1 MNIGSE
7 TVFEIVNV
15 TLPHL
20 REGLDM
26 DSARETVRAIREKA
40 SVGAVAISDNER
52 VLAFTGIG
60 EDHHVVGRPPL
71 THLTW
76 ETLSSGK
83 VRVARGRQEIGCP
96 VPECPLR
103 AAVVVP
109 LRANG
114 HIAGCLKLYKA
125 EEAAFAGAEVEF
137 AIGLSQMLSMEL
149 ELAEIDVQKRLTTQ
163 AELRALQAQISP
175 HFLFN
180 TLNTIASFCRNDG
193 SLAQDLLIEFS
204 ELFRRNLKQH
214 RGLVSLRE
222 EIDFVESY
230 LRFEKYRFGERLL
243 VVWDCDQDTLGV
255 RVPPLALQPLVE
267 NAVAHGVPKRMGVS
281 TLTIESHRSKEDVVI
296 AIQDDG
302 PGMDPSLLFRGD
314 SEGIGMQ
321 NVQRRLQGLFGHKY
335 GLAVANAQQAVDVD
349 AIDYLLKPIS
359 KDRLRKC
366 IRKVVGRLHVSEGA
380 TYSEEIRSVTDA
392 SGQEESR
399 EHLTARQGHRMVLI
413 ATEDIAYV
421 QVEREEVNIFTRE
434 DRYEAMVSSLDGLER
449 ALDASSFFRTHR
461 NYLVNLRH
469 VSEVVPMF
477 NRTYELVMT
486 DAQESRVPVSRRR
499 AVDLRAAL
507 GF

>member
-335 GLAVANAQQAVDVD
+335 GLAVANPPEGGTRVEVRVPVA
-349 AIDYLLKPIS
+349 L
-359 KDRLRKC
+359 
-366 IRKVVGRLHVSEGA
+366 SEGA
-380 TYSEEIRSVTDA
+380 VGSPGTSA
-392 SGQEESR
+392 
-399 EHLTARQGHRMVLI
+399 
-413 ATEDIAYV
+413 DIGE
-421 QVEREEVNIFTRE
+421 QR
-434 DRYEAMVSSLDGLER
+434 R
-449 ALDASSFFRTHR
+449 AG
-461 NYLVNLRH
+461 
-469 VSEVVPMF
+469 SEV
-477 NRTYELVMT
+477 
-486 DAQESRVPVSRRR
+486 
-499 AVDLRAAL
+499 
-507 GF
+507 